1 MKRVCKIKF
10 EREGVKMKYIVLL
23 VVSFFVTLNA
33 GEIAVVKMVKGTVLA
48 KTHQRVE
55 QLKAGDSLDEK
66 MIIITKSD
74 SLAVI
79 IFKDNS
85 VLNLGENSIL
95 NLQRFVFAPQKK
107 SFSFHL
113 FLKKGSLI
121 FESGKIG
128 DLSPEDFEMRTPQGI
143 VAIRGTKFAVRVK

>member
-1 MKRVCKIKF
+1 
-10 EREGVKMKYIVLL
+10 MKYIVMLL
-23 VVSFFVTLNA
+23 VSMFVMLNA
-33 GEIAVVKMVKGTVLA
+33 GEIAVVKEVKGTVIA
-48 KTHQRVE
+48 KTAHNVIK
-55 QLKAGDSLDEK
+55 LKAGDSLDEK
-66 MIIITKSD
+66 MIIITKNN

-95 NLQRFVFAPQKK
+95 NLQRFVFKPKEKNFA
-107 SFSFHL
+107 FNL

-128 DLSPEDFEMRTPQGI
+128 DLAPQDFEMRTPQGV
-143 VAIRGTKFAVRVK
+143 VAIRGTKFAIRVK

>member
-1 MKRVCKIKF
+1 
-10 EREGVKMKYIVLL
+10 MKYVIALL
-23 VVSFFVTLNA
+23 VSMFVMVNA
-33 GEIAVVKMVKGTVLA
+33 GEIAVVKEVKGTVIA
-48 KTHQRVE
+48 KTAHDVIK
-55 QLKAGDSLDEK
+55 LKAGDSLDEK
-66 MIIITKSD
+66 MIIITKSN

-95 NLQRFVFAPQKK
+95 NLQRFVFEPEKK
-107 SFSFHL
+107 KFVFNL

-128 DLSPEDFEMRTPQGI
+128 DLAPESFEMRTPQGI

>member
-1 MKRVCKIKF
+1 
-10 EREGVKMKYIVLL
+10 MKYVVMLL
-23 VVSFFVTLNA
+23 VSMFMMLNA
-33 GEIAVVKMVKGTVLA
+33 GEIAVVKEVKGTVIA
-48 KTHQRVE
+48 KTAHDVIR
-55 QLKAGDSLDEK
+55 LKAGDSLDEK
-66 MIIITKSD
+66 MIIITKSN

-95 NLQRFVFAPQKK
+95 NLQRFVFKPKEKNFA
-107 SFSFHL
+107 FNL

-128 DLSPEDFEMRTPQGI
+128 DLAPQDFEMRTPQGI